1 MQQSINIKIKF
12 VGKNRTIA
20 LTWEAGDQ
28 ETRLSIPDEA
38 IPALIHDLALALVEK
53 QAKQSKKTKQPHADT
68 YSC

>member
-1 MQQSINIKIKF
+1 MQSINIKIKF
-12 VGKNRTIA
+12 VGENRTIA
-20 LTWEAGDQ
+20 LTWEDDNR

-53 QAKQSKKTKQPHADT
+53 QAKQSKKTKKPHADT

>member
-1 MQQSINIKIKF
+1 MQQAINIKIKF
-12 VGKNRTIA
+12 VGEDRTIA
-20 LTWEAGDQ
+20 LAWEDTYQ

-38 IPALIHDLALALVEK
+38 IPALIHDLAQALVEK

>member
-1 MQQSINIKIKF
+1 MQQAINIKIKF

-28 ETRLSIPDEA
+28 ETRLSIPDEV
-38 IPALIHDLALALVEK
+38 IPALIHDLAQALVEK
-53 QAKQSKKTKQPHADT
+53 QAKQSKQTKHPHADT